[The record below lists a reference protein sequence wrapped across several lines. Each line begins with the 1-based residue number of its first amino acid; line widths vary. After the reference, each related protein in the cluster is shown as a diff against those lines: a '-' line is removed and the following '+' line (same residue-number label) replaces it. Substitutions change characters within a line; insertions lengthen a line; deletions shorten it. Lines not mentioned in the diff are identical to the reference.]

1 MRLHLLLLAAGCDA
15 FNVPAATSSMYSAA
29 RRASLRLSE
38 PPDPEHEAKVAK
50 ALKAMTGFAN
60 SYCKNTETSYCSDPS
75 IPSVCRTARPPAP
88 RLIPSTHVRE
98 QVVIKGLAEHKVVLG
113 APLCPCRHYEDKQAE
128 AKDGYWNCPCVP
140 MRERHECHCML
151 FLTKDNEFAGDSQKL
166 DVDDVLEHTS
176 LMSIL

>member
-1 MRLHLLLLAAGCDA
+1 MTVLRTDAKRRRRPVVRSARSLH
-15 FNVPAATSSMYSAA
+15 SSA
-29 RRASLRLSE
+29 
-38 PPDPEHEAKVAK
+38 
-50 ALKAMTGFAN
+50 
-60 SYCKNTETSYCSDPS
+60 CSR
-75 IPSVCRTARPPAP
+75 VRP
-88 RLIPSTHVRE
+88 

-151 FLTKDNEFAGDSQKL
+151 FLTKENEFAGDSQKL